1 MDYFID
7 DVLIASFFSVEFG
20 RVVSTGFSVAL
31 LAVNLLMRALNRKNH
46 PPAALYHFTTYGRM
60 MSILGTGCVRG
71 GGIMAL
77 YSQLPIKNIV
87 TEAL

>member
-1 MDYFID
+1 MDSFID
-7 DVLIASFFSVEFG
+7 DVLITSLLFVEFG
-20 RVVSTGFSVAL
+20 IVVFTGLSVAL

-71 GGIMAL
+71 DIMAL

-87 TEAL
+87 TEGL